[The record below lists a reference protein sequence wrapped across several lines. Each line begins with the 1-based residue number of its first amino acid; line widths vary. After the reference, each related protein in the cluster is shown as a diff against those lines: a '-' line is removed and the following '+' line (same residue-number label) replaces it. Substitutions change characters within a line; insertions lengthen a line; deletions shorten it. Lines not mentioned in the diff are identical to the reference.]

1 MAQCK
6 KFSVY
11 RVSKSVN
18 SVNSVSGLFRAVF
31 QARSLA
37 SGRRL
42 VYDIFST
49 HSKEI
54 A

>member
-1 MAQCK
+1 M
-6 KFSVY
+6 
-11 RVSKSVN
+11 
-18 SVNSVSGLFRAVF
+18 F

-37 SGRRL
+37 IDHGL